1 MLEGKYSNVR
11 LVFLKILEKGEMEE
25 ITVLEEKNALLA
37 EHIID
42 LKQTKSF
49 AAEKCENLQ
58 KCKYCEFRLMCG
70 RGEYL

>member
-1 MLEGKYSNVR
+1 MLSPKYQNLS
-11 LVFLKILEKGEMEE
+11 LAFMKILENGSVEE

-42 LKQTKSF
+42 LKQTTSF
-49 AAEKCENLQ
+49 VAEKCDDLK
-58 KCKYCEFRLMCG
+58 KCKYCEFALMCE